1 MQVGCD
7 PTAEEKQEQYFK
19 VKEQSLD
26 FQLF

>member
-1 MQVGCD
+1 MQVCCV

-26 FQLF
+26 IQLF